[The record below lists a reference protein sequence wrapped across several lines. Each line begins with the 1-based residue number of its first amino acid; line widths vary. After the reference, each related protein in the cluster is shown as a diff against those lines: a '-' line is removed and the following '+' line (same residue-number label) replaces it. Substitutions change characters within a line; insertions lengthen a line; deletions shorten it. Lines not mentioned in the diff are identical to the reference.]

1 MKITGIPFCRYRY
14 WMIFGIH
21 KGNTFKNNR
30 KNEFGRQRIMKS
42 VRTKLIASILICSL
56 FTSVLIGVIAISN
69 SVRTAGKDAMT
80 MMQLTGQKKT
90 EEINSTIQKIEQSVD
105 TLSEVALRRPAR
117 GARAAGG
124 RHRRRPAPSD
134 SRRRRRRGCGP
145 AGGRAPCGSVV
156 PVHAP

>member
-1 MKITGIPFCRYRY
+1 
-14 WMIFGIH
+14 
-21 KGNTFKNNR
+21 
-30 KNEFGRQRIMKS
+30 MKS

-105 TLSEVALRRPAR
+105 TLSEVAMSNFDMIRSGRARIMRIHIPRRY
-117 GARAAGG
+117 
-124 RHRRRPAPSD
+124 
-134 SRRRRRRGCGP
+134 SRRCLILQTIRMGQ
-145 AGGRAPCGSVV
+145 
-156 PVHAP
+156 

>member
-1 MKITGIPFCRYRY
+1 
-14 WMIFGIH
+14 
-21 KGNTFKNNR
+21 
-30 KNEFGRQRIMKS
+30 MKS

-105 TLSEVALRRPAR
+105 TLSEVAASVRYCM
-117 GARAAGG
+117 AAGMFLVSSS
-124 RHRRRPAPSD
+124 RYIFPS
-134 SRRRRRRGCGP
+134 
-145 AGGRAPCGSVV
+145 
-156 PVHAP
+156 